1 MNWDQVEGK
10 WEQMKGSIKAKWSKL
25 TDNDLDFIN
34 GKRDWLIGNI
44 QERYSI
50 TRDEA
55 ERQVSEWA
63 PLLSSGPT
71 EAHPAPRRKAG

>member
-10 WEQMKGSIKAKWSKL
+10 WKQMKGSVKAKWRKL

-34 GKRDWLIGNI
+34 GKRDWLIGI
-44 QERYSI
+44 IEERYSI

-55 ERQVSEWA
+55 ERQVSEWVA
-63 PLLSSGPT
+63 LSSGEPT
-71 EAHPAPRRKAG
+71 EAHPASRRKAG